1 MNIIEELEKYRL
13 ENRITQEE
21 LADILLVSF
30 ATVNRWFNGKTKPNK
45 IQEYQIKKL
54 LENAKNKTS
63 IVEKNFEVNTEK
75 DSYITDSMPE
85 KYAKYLSETISKK
98 TMFGMLEK
106 AKNGI
111 YPSKPPFGYTNNVL
125 TKTIEFDN
133 VKAPKIKEIFENLAS
148 SKVSKGDLVNISRN
162 LGISKNTLYRTIRNP
177 FYYGD
182 FIFNEKQYHGKHK
195 AIVSKEVWDKANKNL
210 NEVLK

>member
-1 MNIIEELEKYRL
+1 MNIIEKLEKYRL

-21 LADILLVSF
+21 LAEKLEVSF
-30 ATVNRWFNGKTKPNK
+30 ATVNRWFNGRTKPNK

-54 LENAKNKTS
+54 LGNVS
-63 IVEKNFEVNTEK
+63 IVENSFEVNDKKT
-75 DSYITDSMPE
+75 YSMPGEMSE
-85 KYAKYLSETISKK
+85 KFAKYFSDTVSKK

-125 TKTIEFDN
+125 TKTIELDN
-133 VKAPKIKEIFENLAS
+133 VKAPKIKEVFENLANG
-148 SKVSKGDLVNISRN
+148 KVSKGDLVNISTN
-162 LGISKNTLYRTIRNP
+162 LGISKNTLYRAIRNP

>member
-30 ATVNRWFNGKTKPNK
+30 ATVNRWFNGRTKPNK

-54 LENAKNKTS
+54 LGNVS
-63 IVEKNFEVNTEK
+63 IVENSFEVNDKKT
-75 DSYITDSMPE
+75 YSMPGEMSE
-85 KYAKYLSETISKK
+85 KFAKYFSDTVSKK

-133 VKAPKIKEIFENLAS
+133 VKAPKIKEVFENLANG
-148 SKVSKGDLVNISRN
+148 KTAYEDLDNIATN

-182 FIFNEKQYHGKHK
+182 FIFNEKQYHGKHNPL
-195 AIVSKEVWDKANKNL
+195 ISKETWEKANRKL
-210 NEVLK
+210 KEVLK